1 MIGRA
6 VTGGRGTALSF
17 PCRQYNGW
25 LARLAK
31 ANLTEDLHEQIRG
44 LWNYRATP
52 QNATYKNANN
62 IYIFQRITSLLLHI
76 IFSFCMIIPQSF
88 HFVGQIVQ
96 LLCSLQ
102 NVFQMTHL
110 ALQAHLQAAREV
122 VNDTSTFNYPG
133 VIAVFKSPIVWGL
146 FSYTKSPSDNPKG
159 KNLGG
164 LNRMSVT
171 PTQCRTSYC

>member
-88 HFVGQIVQ
+88 HFVGQIVRFVCFLHNVLQ
-96 LLCSLQ
+96 TTPWCCRHTCKRRAKLSLTRKHSS
-102 NVFQMTHL
+102 MGTALIL
-110 ALQAHLQAAREV
+110 A
-122 VNDTSTFNYPG
+122 
-133 VIAVFKSPIVWGL
+133 VIAVFNSPIFWGL
-146 FSYTKSPSDNPKG
+146 FSYTRSFRQPQ
-159 KNLGG
+159 
-164 LNRMSVT
+164 R
-171 PTQCRTSYC
+171 

>member
-31 ANLTEDLHEQIRG
+31 GNLTEDLHEQIRG

-62 IYIFQRITSLLLHI
+62 IYTFQRITSLLLHI

-88 HFVGQIVQ
+88 HFVGQIVRFV
-96 LLCSLQ
+96 CFLQ
-102 NVFQMTHL
+102 NVFQTTPL
-110 ALQAHLQAAREV
+110 VLQAYLQEAREI
-122 VNDTSTFNYPG
+122 VNDTKTFLCGDCPDPG
-133 VIAVFKSPIVWGL
+133 CNCCFEVTDCLGVVFVHSVL
-146 FSYTKSPSDNPKG
+146 QTTPKVKFCG
-159 KNLGG
+159 
-164 LNRMSVT
+164 V
-171 PTQCRTSYC
+171 